1 MQKSN
6 TKERP
11 PWLYSEYND
20 EKSHQKVHFFWQF
33 QKRFLPPLLKSA
45 LKQQREEP
53 GLEHPS
59 RENKITVRV
68 TFSSEVTCESPIWG
82 QAVWKLIYGRP
93 GVSLHFQF
101 RGRMH
106 SSFWGKISRTCSF
119 VMNTFL
125 LHTKSHH
132 FWGREMMHFF
142 QIPLFYFDFGS
153 APEPERKS
161 RKITLRENE
170 F

>member
-1 MQKSN
+1 MM
-6 TKERP
+6 
-11 PWLYSEYND
+11 
-20 EKSHQKVHFFWQF
+20 EKVAIKCI
-33 QKRFLPPLLKSA
+33 FLTISKKIFTSFVEECTTA

-93 GVSLHFQF
+93 EGASLHFQF

-106 SSFWGKISRTCSF
+106 SSFWGLKFHARVVLSWIHFYYTPNPIILGERNDALFSNSTFLFWLWFSTGTGKKIS
-119 VMNTFL
+119 
-125 LHTKSHH
+125 
-132 FWGREMMHFF
+132 
-142 QIPLFYFDFGS
+142 
-153 APEPERKS
+153 
-161 RKITLRENE
+161 
-170 F
+170 